1 VNEECRIHPAGTNGR
16 RSLYA
21 SDYLRRFHYDLI
33 MHDPKVSRLL
43 ADLVS
48 ADRAGCGTDFAQL
61 MAIMKSV
68 EFVEAIPNITARE
81 RRLILCENPA
91 RLRRL

>member
-1 VNEECRIHPAGTNGR
+1 
-16 RSLYA
+16 
-21 SDYLRRFHYDLI
+21 
-33 MHDPKVSRLL
+33 MHV
-43 ADLVS
+43 DLVG
-48 ADRAGCGTDFAQL
+48 ADRAGCRTDFPQL
-61 MAIMKSV
+61 VAIMKSV